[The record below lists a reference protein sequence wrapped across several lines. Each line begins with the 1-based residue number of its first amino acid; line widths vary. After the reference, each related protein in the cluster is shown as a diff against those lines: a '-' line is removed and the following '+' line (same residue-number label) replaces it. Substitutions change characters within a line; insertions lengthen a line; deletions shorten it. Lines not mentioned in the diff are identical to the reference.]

1 MRRAL
6 LHLTLLALVGAAA
19 GCGGGGDEPRSSPAP
34 APAPGAEAV
43 VRAWADD
50 LRRGD
55 VDAASA
61 RFAVPA
67 LVSNGTPE
75 TRLATRDAVRSF
87 NASLPCGARVTETQ
101 RHHGLVIAT
110 FTLTE
115 RPGGDCGSGAGSS
128 ARTAFEIRDGRIF
141 RWLRV
146 PTGGDVRAPRLPT
159 V

>member
-1 MRRAL
+1 MRRAFV
-6 LHLTLLALVGAAA
+6 LLALLAA
-19 GCGGGGDEPRSSPAP
+19 GCGGDDERRDPAP
-34 APAPGAEAV
+34 RPEAV

-55 VDAASA
+55 VEAASA

-67 LVSNGTPE
+67 LVANGTPE

-87 NASLPCGARVTETQ
+87 NESLPCGARVTRTR

-110 FTLTE
+110 FRLTE
-115 RPGGDCGSGAGSS
+115 RPGGDCGTGAGTS
-128 ARTAFEIRDGRIF
+128 ARTAFEVRDGKIV

-146 PTGGDVRAPRLPT
+146 PTGGDVRAPRGP
-159 V
+159 VV

>member
-6 LHLTLLALVGAAA
+6 VLLALLAA
-19 GCGGGGDEPRSSPAP
+19 GCGGGGDDGDGGERRAP
-34 APAPGAEAV
+34 AAAAEAV

-67 LVSNGTPE
+67 LVANGTPE
-75 TRLATRDAVRSF
+75 VRLATRDAVRSF
-87 NASLPCGARVTETQ
+87 NDSLPCGARVTRTR
-101 RHHGLVIAT
+101 RHQGLVIAT

-128 ARTAFEIRDGRIF
+128 ARTAFEVRDGKIV

-146 PTGGDVRAPRLPT
+146 PTGGDVRTPRLPT

>member
-6 LHLTLLALVGAAA
+6 VLLALLAA
-19 GCGGGGDEPRSSPAP
+19 GCGGGDEPRSPAQ
-34 APAPGAEAV
+34 APRAEAV

-55 VDAASA
+55 VEAASA

-87 NASLPCGARVTETQ
+87 NESLPCGARVTRTQ

-115 RPGGDCGSGAGSS
+115 RPGGDCGSGVGGT
-128 ARTAFEIRDGRIF
+128 ARTAFEVRDGRIV

-146 PTGGDVRAPRLPT
+146 PTGGDVPTPDLPT